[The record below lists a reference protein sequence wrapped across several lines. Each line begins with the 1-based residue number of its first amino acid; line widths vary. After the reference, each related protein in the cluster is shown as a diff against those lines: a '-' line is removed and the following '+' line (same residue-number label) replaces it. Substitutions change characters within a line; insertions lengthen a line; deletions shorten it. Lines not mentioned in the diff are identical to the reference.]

1 MATNSLGLE
10 NGKVSLTER
19 EAYRSKQF
27 EGENIFKVLRF
38 IGKIRQF
45 LKNA

>member
-19 EAYRSKQF
+19 EAYRSKQSL
-27 EGENIFKVLRF
+27 K
-38 IGKIRQF
+38 GKTF
-45 LKNA
+45 LKCCVL